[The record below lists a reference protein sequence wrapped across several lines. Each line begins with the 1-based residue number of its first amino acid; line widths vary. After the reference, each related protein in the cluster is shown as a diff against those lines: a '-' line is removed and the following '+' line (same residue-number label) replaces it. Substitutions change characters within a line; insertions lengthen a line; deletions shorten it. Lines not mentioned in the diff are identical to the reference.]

1 MSVVSIEDINGY
13 YLIEGLAIIY
23 VYSFGSF
30 ALKYVG
36 IFMVSEGSSMLSGM
50 AYNGEKIANG
60 VITTDWNECQNFDI
74 NKVQEFSFFN
84 IVLIEQAFFSVVSRS
99 MAVR

>member
-74 NKVQEFSFFN
+74 NKAQEFSF
-84 IVLIEQAFFSVVSRS
+84 
-99 MAVR
+99 